1 MNYFTLQQDPRVPE
15 QPSVLSCPE
24 DIAPEEFLEG
34 KHMKVPRKPLHLK
47 MSERSGN
54 FRSAIIAGILP
65 LFHNKLL
72 EELKKLGVDNL
83 ELFPV
88 DLENPE
94 GEIVQKYS
102 LVNII
107 GMLDAVDQG
116 KSELVPRAVGGRPD
130 LKSFKIDAKKAR
142 GHHMFRIPEVPTL
155 VIIDEKVKA
164 GLSAVKPP
172 GALMR
177 PTESYD
183 GWG

>member
-1 MNYFTLQQDPRVPE
+1 MGYFILQQDPRVPG

-24 DIAPEEFLEG
+24 DIAPEEFFEG
-34 KHMKVPRKPLHLK
+34 KHMKAPRKPLHLK

-54 FRSAIIAGILP
+54 FSSAIIAGILP

-72 EELKKLGVDNL
+72 DELKKLGVDNL

-94 GEIVQKYS
+94 GEIVKKYS
-102 LVNII
+102 LVNIV

-164 GLSAVKPP
+164 GLAAIKPP
-172 GALMR
+172 GALIR
-177 PTESYD
+177 ATESYD